1 MRRGAVGPPSMRHDF
16 RSSATSG
23 FTQNYYIETNATRM
37 GPAYAAAAEAEMKFS
52 PSFLI
57 FLATTIDGFQ
67 LNVVPQRRSFNTGSD
82 LCQIRAPWYELHRVQ
97 GRNHLPLKMATGGP
111 AAADSSFLNHPLAE
125 LLTECKD
132 FGLVR
137 FISVNPSGSVLETAG
152 DMYIRQIACWHFSPH
167 LVACSIMILGR

>member
-1 MRRGAVGPPSMRHDF
+1 
-16 RSSATSG
+16 
-23 FTQNYYIETNATRM
+23 
-37 GPAYAAAAEAEMKFS
+37 MKFS

-152 DMYIRQIACWHFSPH
+152 VDMAFLPASCCLLKYDTGPLTEPLMPRQRVW
-167 LVACSIMILGR
+167 ILASRASRSLERASA